1 MHSNRQTGA
10 IDVWVFRHSQ
20 LTIPTL
26 HMLEVLSPAE
36 RERAEKIRRKD
47 MRLSYLQAKCAFR
60 IILAAHLHVPPRDL
74 QMTVSRFGKPQ
85 LPAHGIEVSQSHS
98 HDWSVVAVS
107 ALGLVGIDIERWR
120 PLANCRQLACH
131 IMTGQE
137 ARAFED
143 TPSELTVRKF
153 LELWTRK
160 EAVLKCAGLG
170 LRQDPRGLHTGFD
183 EPAVQFDDVQYYL
196 YALPVC
202 GQLVGH
208 LASHAPQKIIMRS
221 LPSQLDAWPKCR
233 AAAAF

>member
-1 MHSNRQTGA
+1 M
-10 IDVWVFRHSQ
+10 DVWVFRHAQ

-26 HMLEVLSPAE
+26 HMCEVLSPAE
-36 RERAEKIRRKD
+36 RERAEKIRHID
-47 MRLSYLQAKCAFR
+47 MRLSYLQAKSAFR
-60 IILAAHLHVPPRDL
+60 IILAAHLHVPPRYL

-98 HDWSVVAVS
+98 LDWSAVAVS

-131 IMTGQE
+131 IMTDRE
-137 ARAFED
+137 ARVFQD
-143 TPSELTVRKF
+143 TPSALTVRKF

-170 LRQDPRGLHTGFD
+170 LRQDPRGLYTGWD
-183 EPAVQFDDVQYYL
+183 EPTVQFGDVQYYL
-196 YALPVC
+196 NALPVC
-202 GQLVGH
+202 GRLVGH

-221 LPSQLDAWPKCR
+221 LPSQLNAWPK
-233 AAAAF
+233 

>member
-1 MHSNRQTGA
+1 MR
-10 IDVWVFRHSQ
+10 
-20 LTIPTL
+20 
-26 HMLEVLSPAE
+26 EVLSPAE
-36 RERAEKIRRKD
+36 RERAEKIRHMD
-47 MRLSYLQAKCAFR
+47 MRLSYLQAKSAFR

-98 HDWSVVAVS
+98 HDWSAVAVS
-107 ALGLVGIDIERWR
+107 AVGLVGIDIERRR

-131 IMTGQE
+131 IMTDQE
-137 ARAFED
+137 ARVFED

-160 EAVLKCAGLG
+160 EAVLKCVGLG
-170 LRQDPRGLHTGFD
+170 LRQDPRGLHTGWD
-183 EPAVQFDDVQYYL
+183 EPAVQFGDVQYYL
-196 YALPVC
+196 NALPVC

-208 LASHAPQKIIMRS
+208 LASHAPQKIVMRS
-221 LPSQLDAWPKCR
+221 PPSQLDAWPKCR